1 MMVLMIFQEAR
12 GLLSGDAEVP
22 GLHQPAPV
30 PQLRGQAGGEV
41 RAQCPVQVRMLRQNK
56 DLY

>member
-1 MMVLMIFQEAR
+1 MIFQEAR